1 MIVVDSS
8 VWVDYFNG
16 VITRQSDF
24 LDDVLGVEP
33 IATGDLI
40 IVEVL
45 QGFRSY
51 AGYHK
56 VRSLLLD
63 LPAYEMIG
71 VERAVRAAEYH
82 RRLRARGI
90 SIRKTIDTLIATFC
104 IDRKLPLLFSDRD
117 FEPFVQQFDLRP
129 ALPAA

>member
-8 VWVDYFNG
+8 VWVDYING
-16 VITRQSDF
+16 AITRQTDF

-40 IVEVL
+40 LVEVL
-45 QGFRSY
+45 QGFRSD

-56 VRSLLLD
+56 VKSLLLD
-63 LPAYEMIG
+63 MPAYEMIG
-71 VERAVRAAEYH
+71 VERAVRAAENH
-82 RRLRARGI
+82 RHLRARGVT
-90 SIRKTIDTLIATFC
+90 IRKTIDTLIATFC

-117 FEPFVQQFDLRP
+117 FEPFVQHLDLRP